1 MQLFRGIILHTIIQ
15 HPPYI
20 NQNYS
25 FASKLGDFRKRI
37 YQELVPLLRDSIY
50 PMENL
55 MNTKQIKWKKFNYT
69 GSCIP
74 EQHYMVDISHKLS
87 QIMNMIDEGQ
97 YFTIN
102 RPRQYGKTT
111 TLDMLERILP
121 DKGYL
126 PVLISFEGVGDLMFN
141 DETRFCK
148 EFLEIISD
156 NIASAN
162 ESLSKDLLNESHRV
176 NGFRGFSKV
185 ITQLVQQSKSKI
197 VLMIDEVD
205 KTSNNK
211 LFLNF
216 LGLLRNKFLNR
227 NKGKDMTFQSVIL
240 AGVHD
245 VKNLKLMIRPTEE
258 HQYNSPW
265 NIAIDFNINLGF
277 SKHEISTML
286 KEYALERNKQMNI
299 DTIAEKLFYYTSGYP
314 FLVSKLCYIIENTVH
329 VSPKLVSWTEKS
341 VDSAFQRILCEDN
354 TNFESLIK
362 NLENNNALFDFV
374 YKIIIQAEKKTYNI
388 DNPIIKTG
396 EMYGIFKEKDGAVHI
411 HNRIYEQRIYNYLSS
426 KIETT
431 IDMGNYN
438 YKDAFLQPDGY
449 LNFSKI
455 LIKFQDFM
463 RKEYSKKDLTFLER
477 NGRLIFLAF
486 LKPIINGKGYD
497 FKEVQIS
504 EEKRLDIIVTY
515 LERRYVIELKIWHGQ
530 QAHKR
535 GIDQLKD
542 YLERTG
548 VNEGFLLIFDFR
560 INKEWKKENIQI
572 DGKNIFIVWV

>member
-1 MQLFRGIILHTIIQ
+1 M
-15 HPPYI
+15 
-20 NQNYS
+20 
-25 FASKLGDFRKRI
+25 
-37 YQELVPLLRDSIY
+37 
-50 PMENL
+50 
-55 MNTKQIKWKKFNYT
+55 KWKKFNYT

-87 QIMNMIDEGQ
+87 QIIQMIDEGQ

-102 RPRQYGKTT
+102 RPRQFGKTT

-126 PVLISFEGVGDLMFN
+126 PVLISFEGLGELMFT

-148 EFLEIISD
+148 EFLEIIAD

-162 ESLSKDLLNESHRV
+162 EPLAKELISKSHHV
-176 NGFRGFSKV
+176 NGLRSFSKV
-185 ITQLVQQSKSKI
+185 ITQLVQQSESSI

-205 KTSNNK
+205 KTSNSQ

-227 NKGKDMTFQSVIL
+227 NKGKDKTFQSVIL
-240 AGVHD
+240 AGEHD

-265 NIAIDFNINLGF
+265 NIAKDFKIKLEF
-277 SKHEISTML
+277 SKQEISTML
-286 KEYALERNKQMNI
+286 KEYARERNAPMDI

-314 FLVSKLCYIIENTVH
+314 FLVSKLCYIIENTVP
-329 VSPKLVSWTEKS
+329 VSQKRECWSEKS
-341 VDSAFQRILCEDN
+341 VDIAFQKILCEEN

-362 NLENNNALFDFV
+362 NLENNKALFDYV
-374 YKIIIQAEKKTYNI
+374 YKIIMQGEKKTYNI

-396 EMYGIFKEKDGAVHI
+396 VMYGILKEKEGSVHI
-411 HNRIYEQRIYNYLSS
+411 HNHIYAQRIYNYLSS
-426 KIETT
+426 KIESS
-431 IDMGNYN
+431 IEIGNYN

-449 LNFSKI
+449 LDFPK
-455 LIKFQDFM
+455 LMLKFQEFM
-463 RKEYSKKDLTFLER
+463 RKEYSKKDLPFLER
-477 NGRLIFLAF
+477 NGRLLFLAF
-486 LKPIINGKGYD
+486 LKPVINGKGYD

-535 GIDQLKD
+535 GIEQLID
-542 YLERTG
+542 YLERVG
-548 VNEGFLLIFDFR
+548 VNEGYLLIFDFR

-572 DGKNIFIVWV
+572 DGKNIIIVWV